1 MTDGKQEG
9 APQEGEGE
17 DALWRLLERAP
28 RPRPV
33 SPYFARRV
41 LREVAALEDARP
53 PGGTA
58 SNWLARLW
66 PAWRWTP
73 GAAFASALAV
83 MTLLAAGGIGLS
95 SVHRPAPVSPMAV
108 NQPERE
114 TPGTTSGED
123 PALSDPVVLAAPNP
137 SPSVAVPPEPVVT
150 AQDVEVIAD
159 LDNLLSREESRLWT
173 EDDNTT
179 ARF

>member
-1 MTDGKQEG
+1 MTDGKQEDS
-9 APQEGEGE
+9 PQQGEGE

-41 LREVAALEDARP
+41 LREVAALEEARP
-53 PGGTA
+53 SVGSA
-58 SNWLARLW
+58 SDWLARTW
-66 PAWRWTP
+66 QAWRRAP
-73 GAAFASALAV
+73 GMAFASAMVAA
-83 MTLLAAGGIGLS
+83 TLLAAGGIGLS
-95 SVHRPAPVSPMAV
+95 SVRWHAPANQAAISQAVPETPATNVAGNTVSPDVAA
-108 NQPERE
+108 E
-114 TPGTTSGED
+114 
-123 PALSDPVVLAAPNP
+123 PVADS
-137 SPSVAVPPEPVVT
+137 SPSVAVSPEPVVT

>member
-9 APQEGEGE
+9 APHEGEGE

-28 RPRPV
+28 HPKPV

-41 LREVAALEDARP
+41 LREVAALEGARP
-53 PGGTA
+53 STGRA
-58 SNWLARLW
+58 AHWLARLW

-83 MTLLAAGGIGLS
+83 VTLLAVGGVGLS
-95 SVHRPAPVSPMAV
+95 AGRWHTPVSPAVAVRPAP
-108 NQPERE
+108 E
-114 TPGTTSGED
+114 TPDTNFPEQ
-123 PALSDPVVLAAPNP
+123 PAPADLVAGPNANP
-137 SPSVAVPPEPVVT
+137 SPSAAPASDPVVT

-159 LDNLLSREESRLWT
+159 LDNVLSREESRLWT
-173 EDDNTT
+173 EDDNT